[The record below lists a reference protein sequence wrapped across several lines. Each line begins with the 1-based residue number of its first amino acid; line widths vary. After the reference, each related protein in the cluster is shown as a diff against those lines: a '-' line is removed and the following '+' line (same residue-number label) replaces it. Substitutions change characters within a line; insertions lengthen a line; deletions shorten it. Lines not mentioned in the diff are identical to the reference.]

1 MSTFSLQISEGGD
14 AGLRDPHRSETWS
27 AVWETGPVQRVSV
40 VGVSGSGK
48 SRLAASVAEA
58 IDAPHVELDALF
70 HQPGWQPCEPDIFI
84 ADVRAATSGER
95 WVVDG
100 NYRIAVRD
108 GPVWERADTVVWL
121 DLPRSVTIRQSI
133 RRTFGRAIR
142 RTELWNGNRES
153 PVNMLR
159 WDPHKSIIRWS
170 WTSYDRVRSQYIAAM
185 TDPRFD
191 HLRFIRL
198 TSHTDAERWLA
209 SVDVQT

>member
-1 MSTFSLQISEGGD
+1 M
-14 AGLRDPHRSETWS
+14 
-27 AVWETGPVQRVSV
+27 SV

-48 SRLAASVAEA
+48 SQLAARIAEA

-70 HQPGWQPCEPDIFI
+70 HQPGWQPSESDTFI
-84 ADVRAATSGER
+84 ANVRAATSGER

-133 RRTFGRAIR
+133 RRTFGRAIH

-170 WTSYDRVRSQYIAAM
+170 WTSYDRVRSQYLVAM
-185 TDPRFD
+185 IDPRFD
-191 HLRFIRL
+191 HLRFICL
-198 TSHTDAERWLA
+198 TSHSAAEHWLA
-209 SVDVQT
+209 AIDPET